1 MSSKKYDLQE
11 LADYAS
17 THYIHDIAEHYNIN
31 INSAYTLL
39 NINKIDYK
47 KINPRKNKKN
57 VEKTE
62 EYKVAKMYGNVVQLH
77 TIQGFR
83 ALAIGVLAY
92 AKIDNDENFPMREM
106 WEAVALDDYM

>member
-1 MSSKKYDLQE
+1 MSIKKYDLQE
-11 LADYAS
+11 LTNYGS
-17 THYIHDIAEHYNIN
+17 NHCIHDIAEHYNIN

-47 KINPRKNKKN
+47 KLNPRKNKKN
-57 VEKTE
+57 VEKTK
-62 EYKVAKMYGNVVQLH
+62 EYKIAKMYGNVVQLH

-92 AKIDNDENFPMREM
+92 AKIDNDENFPTREM
-106 WEAVALDDYM
+106 WEAVALDDYI